1 MSFDGCKA
9 GKILGLN
16 EIKKELSGNGGPSKR
31 IVFTNGCFDIIHAGH
46 ISYLSEAKS
55 LGDVLIV
62 GLNSD
67 ESVKRLKGEGRP
79 VVCEK
84 DRAYVLANLKPVDY
98 VVIFDEDTP
107 YELIKRIRP
116 DVLVKGG
123 DYKGKTVAG
132 ADLVESSG
140 GKVVLIDF
148 VRGKS
153 TSNIIK
159 TIKEI
164 KE

>member
-1 MSFDGCKA
+1 MPTAYCKP

-16 EIKKELSGNGGPSKR
+16 DIKTELSEYRNSPKR
-31 IVFTNGCFDIIHAGH
+31 IVFTNGCFDIIHVGH

-62 GLNSD
+62 GLNGD

-79 VVCEK
+79 IVRGK
-84 DRAYVLANLKPVDY
+84 DRACVLANLKPVDY

-107 YELIKRIRP
+107 YELIKEIKP

-123 DYKGKTVAG
+123 DYEGKTVVG
-132 ADLVESSG
+132 TDIVEDSG
-140 GKVVLIDF
+140 GKVVLINF
-148 VRGKS
+148 VEGKS
-153 TSNIIK
+153 TTNIIK
-159 TIKEI
+159 AIKEGGI
-164 KE
+164 